1 MPQKPVQ
8 PFFMPESA
16 PSQMTRMSDVEISL
30 SELDS
35 GGIELAAE
43 YHRKIE
49 RLRKVC
55 FWRLREAR
63 RMAFILVRHSL
74 APPLDEAYFS
84 RLLMID

>member
-1 MPQKPVQ
+1 MSQKLVQ
-8 PFFMPESA
+8 PLFMAESA
-16 PSQMTRMSDVEISL
+16 SSQMTRLSDAEISL

-35 GGIELAAE
+35 GGNELEAE
-43 YHRKIE
+43 YHRIIE

-55 FWRLREAR
+55 FWKLKEAR
-63 RMAFILVRHSL
+63 RMAFVRHPL